1 MIHRNAIYG
10 NLCKVIFI
18 YEKDERVF
26 NLTETVFVS
35 YFSLFLLFRRIFH
48 GF

>member
-10 NLCKVIFI
+10 NLYKVIFI

>member
-18 YEKDERVF
+18 YEKDEKVSG
-26 NLTETVFVS
+26 LTETVFVS
-35 YFSLFLLFRRIFH
+35 HYSPFLLFRRIFH

>member
-18 YEKDERVF
+18 YEKDEKVF

-35 YFSLFLLFRRIFH
+35 YFLLFLLFRRIFH

>member
-18 YEKDERVF
+18 YEKDEKVF

-35 YFSLFLLFRRIFH
+35 YFSFISQNFPWLLT
-48 GF
+48 

>member
-18 YEKDERVF
+18 YEKDEKVF

-35 YFSLFLLFRRIFH
+35 YFSLFLLLRRIFH